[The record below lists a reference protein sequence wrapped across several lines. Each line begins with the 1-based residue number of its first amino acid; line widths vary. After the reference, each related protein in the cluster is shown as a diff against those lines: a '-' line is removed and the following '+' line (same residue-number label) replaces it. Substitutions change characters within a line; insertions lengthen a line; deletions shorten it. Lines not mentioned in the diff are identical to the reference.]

1 MFPLRSHPFNL
12 EWPEPKCLF
21 FGAAIA
27 CAVSE
32 ANKVHRQGSKTS
44 LLARSVLDGGSWLFQ
59 AHSSDA
65 VIRVLGTIRLF
76 FGELEAFFHG
86 KADL

>member
-1 MFPLRSHPFNL
+1 L
-12 EWPEPKCLF
+12 
-21 FGAAIA
+21 
-27 CAVSE
+27 E

-65 VIRVLGTIRLF
+65 VIRLF
-76 FGELEAFFHG
+76 FGELEALFHG
-86 KADL
+86 KVDL